1 MLMIRLAPRAAHS
14 TVSGFHSAV
23 HTMRD
28 VTKNTLET
36 TLAVLIGI
44 VKTAPSSL
52 AVNRT
57 H

>member
-28 VTKNTLET
+28 VTKTTLET